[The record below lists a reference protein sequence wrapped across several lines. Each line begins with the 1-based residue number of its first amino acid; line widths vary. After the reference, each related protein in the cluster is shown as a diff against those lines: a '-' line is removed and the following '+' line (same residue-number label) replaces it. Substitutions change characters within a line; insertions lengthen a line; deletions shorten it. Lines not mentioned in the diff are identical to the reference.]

1 MIRHGK
7 HSPEI
12 IARLTD
18 KAELPA
24 YLSELARLEVSFF
37 QLNQKLAEIPQDVK
51 ELTVNPTLQLL
62 PMRWGDLTD
71 LLPSHKSAALD
82 APPELRDCMVLLW
95 RIPRTDDV
103 QVREASDEV
112 LLVLKM
118 IVEKIDRPG

>member
-1 MIRHGK
+1 M
-7 HSPEI
+7 E
-12 IARLTD
+12 AAL
-18 KAELPA
+18 
-24 YLSELARLEVSFF
+24 F
-37 QLNQKLAEIPQDVK
+37 QLNQHLAAIPQDVK

-62 PMRWGDLTD
+62 PMRWGNLTD
-71 LLPSHKSAALD
+71 LLPLHKSAASD

-103 QVREASDEV
+103 QAREASDEV